1 MGVAKLLDGKFARLD
16 IGQVFIDEKRRQGVP
31 PGVIFLLETGHDL
44 GVIGGDI
51 LRLAAVGKDIVELV
65 AVHQAP
71 AVGPHGAVGA
81 FGFFPPAGIPA
92 PNMGEE
98 RAVGPSG
105 LGIFEKGNQRAP
117 AGLEG

>member
-1 MGVAKLLDGKFARLD
+1 MGVAKLLEGECARLD
-16 IGQVFIDEKRRQGVP
+16 IGQVFVDEKGGQGVP
-31 PGVIFLLETGHDL
+31 PGVIFFLETGHDL

-51 LRLAAVGKDIVELV
+51 LRLAAVGKDIVELIV
-65 AVHQAP
+65 VHQAP

-81 FGFFPPAGIPA
+81 FGLLALAGIPA
-92 PNMGEE
+92 PNMNEE

-105 LGIFEKGNQRAP
+105 LGIFEKGNQGSP